1 MISTESL
8 PSIEETPE
16 SDLCELCEVYKVEKL
31 KIQQD
36 MNKLIKDA
44 KMAADSF
51 TAENEKNK
59 MLMKKFKNLYE
70 ESRKETDTFKLRF
83 DEEKKK
89 NGELAEKIKNF
100 AIQIEENSQKA
111 KMREEFLESIIN
123 DREKEYK
130 KLNFEKS
137 RIHSNSKNENERV
150 ISLTPN
156 TENLS
161 NNSSQI
167 GLVKKNS
174 SQAKLQTRRKILSEI
189 NNPSNSS
196 ETCVILK
203 EYLKKTNRVG
213 LFQRDQGNLFR
224 FGKKKVYIT
233 VKHGN
238 ILCRVGGGFENIED
252 FIAKNQENKHSISPI
267 EKAHRRHKTIDD
279 VQQKQEDFDLI
290 NSMYCRSSPEI
301 EKLIRLKLRSSSGCN
316 TNCITE

>member
-156 TENLS
+156 TENL
-161 NNSSQI
+161 
-167 GLVKKNS
+167 
-174 SQAKLQTRRKILSEI
+174 
-189 NNPSNSS
+189 
-196 ETCVILK
+196 
-203 EYLKKTNRVG
+203 
-213 LFQRDQGNLFR
+213 
-224 FGKKKVYIT
+224 
-233 VKHGN
+233 
-238 ILCRVGGGFENIED
+238 
-252 FIAKNQENKHSISPI
+252 
-267 EKAHRRHKTIDD
+267 
-279 VQQKQEDFDLI
+279 
-290 NSMYCRSSPEI
+290 
-301 EKLIRLKLRSSSGCN
+301 
-316 TNCITE
+316 